1 MSGVNIEERTIQFL
15 KQHTGGV
22 SKAVWP
28 SSVRRYVATG
38 KGRRRFM
45 ILKRFLLF
53 HRLRTLD
60 FLHTFDKVRVFS
72 KRLLATYSCTIHVMI
87 IVVASDI
94 IQMLCM
100 LYNWLVLFVL
110 TVICTTTSLMV
121 IHLASDNVQK
131 GQKYQKCSFVFKNKF
146 KVIRLRKEKRR
157 LIKSRLAD
165 SSLASI
171 LYTEDK
177 DEEIEQES
185 MLILF
190 PDTPMPKTPL
200 IRVLE
205 TINLSST
212 ELGHSQALQDLSVVK
227 STREGRDQH
236 IGLSPQE

>member
-1 MSGVNIEERTIQFL
+1 
-15 KQHTGGV
+15 
-22 SKAVWP
+22 
-28 SSVRRYVATG
+28 
-38 KGRRRFM
+38 
-45 ILKRFLLF
+45 LKRFLLF
-53 HRLRTLD
+53 HRLRTPY
-60 FLHTFDKVRVFS
+60 FLSAFDKVRVFS
-72 KRLLATYSCTIHVMI
+72 KRLLATCSCTIHVII
-87 IVVASDI
+87 IVVASDLV
-94 IQMLCM
+94 QMLCLLYSWPIM
-100 LYNWLVLFVL
+100 LMM
-110 TVICTTTSLMV
+110 TVICTTASLVV
-121 IHLASDNVQK
+121 IHLASSNMQK
-131 GQKYQKCSFVFKNKF
+131 EQKEQKCSFIFKNKF

-157 LIKSRLAD
+157 LIESRLAD

-171 LYTEDK
+171 PYTEDK

-227 STREGRDQH
+227 STREERDQH

>member
-1 MSGVNIEERTIQFL
+1 VSGVNIEERTIQFL
-15 KQHTGGV
+15 KEHTGGV

-28 SSVRRYVATG
+28 SSVRRSVATG
-38 KGRRRFM
+38 KGRRRFI
-45 ILKRFLLF
+45 ILKRFLSL
-53 HRLRTLD
+53 HRLRTPD
-60 FLHTFDKVRVFS
+60 FLHIFDKGLVFS
-72 KRLLATYSCTIHVMI
+72 KRLLARCSCTIHVII

-100 LYNWLVLFVL
+100 LYNWPVLFVL

-121 IHLASDNVQK
+121 IHLASDNM
-131 GQKYQKCSFVFKNKF
+131 QKYQKCSFVFKKKF
-146 KVIRLRKEKRR
+146 KVIGLRKEKRR

-171 LYTEDK
+171 PYTEER

-185 MLILF
+185 MVILF

-205 TINLSST
+205 TINLSSS
-212 ELGHSQALQDLSVVK
+212 EQAHSQALQDLSVVK
-227 STREGRDQH
+227 STRKERDQH
-236 IGLSPQE
+236 LGQSPQD